1 MWSLKRIEKSTE
13 ALMIVGFSLLTILLC
28 LKGDMDTDLYWH
40 MATGRWILENLQ
52 FPTEDSFSFIY
63 NGAHWINLTWI
74 FQITSY
80 LSMELLDYFGVL
92 LFCSLLY
99 MGSSIFGWFSYRTMS
114 TRRPALLTWILYCV
128 LFLWIERRWVP
139 RPEVWTHLFLTLEIL
154 ILLRFCLKPER
165 AKSLWLLPPVL
176 LLWTNS
182 HGMFILGL
190 ILFGFVFL
198 RYPRKVF
205 FPFVAS
211 VFATLLN
218 PYGWAGATYPFYL
231 RKVSAD
237 PVYRLIQE
245 GMSFTDPGVSW
256 AWYAMWGGWILLL
269 LFSLRPGFRVLGWVY
284 FLWLAFAVYFSTTMV
299 RNLSPSVLMTAPFIL
314 VGFENLWTQLSAVRF
329 KKYASYKTAVVAV
342 VTLLVC
348 TLVVTGKIE
357 GLREN
362 FHFGWTISENES
374 LSASG
379 DFLES
384 TTKSKIFATPEFNN
398 YMLWRQPGF
407 KSFIDTR
414 YAEVVPREHFQKMFQ
429 LFLNPVQIEQE
440 TVRHQLPVI
449 AINHTLANYH
459 GAIRYFLSSPNWRP
473 VYADHFMIFFFHK
486 SHRPDIP
493 YLNFELFKAFL
504 QREVNEWQ
512 ESSSW
517 FSQTEKVKKIYQIL
531 VAATL
536 FRQESSVLSLMA
548 SIEDK
553 MDLKLNNLYCSIL
566 TYSARGL
573 SDSAANKQV
582 WARKAVS
589 VCENVYLELTDQ
601 SAAYNRAAASFILN
615 DLSSAQAW
623 VDKALKINSTTFG
636 YHLLKAEILTSLD
649 IAKNFEQIQACYTE
663 ALRLNPFQPAI
674 WQELIRIQKRYGSVE
689 TATGSLSKAKRFYPD
704 FKDESPTLK

>member
-1 MWSLKRIEKSTE
+1 MFF
-13 ALMIVGFSLLTILLC
+13 GFSLLTFLLC
-28 LKGDMDTDLYWH
+28 LKGDMDADLYWH

-52 FPTEDSFSFIY
+52 FPTEDIFSFIY
-63 NGAHWINLTWI
+63 SGARWINLTWI

-80 LSMELLDYFGVL
+80 LSMELFDYFGVL

-99 MGSSIFGWFSYRTMS
+99 MGSSFFGWCSYRTMS
-114 TRRPALLTWILYCV
+114 ERSPALLTWILYCV

-154 ILLRFCLKPER
+154 LLIRFCLKPER
-165 AKSLWLLPPVL
+165 SKSLWLLPPIL

-198 RYPRKVF
+198 RHPRRVF
-205 FPFVAS
+205 FPFATS
-211 VFATLLN
+211 ILATLIN
-218 PYGWAGATYPFYL
+218 PYGWEGATYPFYL

-237 PVYRLIQE
+237 PVYRLIRE
-245 GMSFTDPGVSW
+245 GMSFFDPGVSW
-256 AWYAMWGGWILLL
+256 AWYAMWGGWVVLL
-269 LFSLRPGFRVLGWVY
+269 LFSLRPGFRILGWVY

-314 VGFENLWTQLSAVRF
+314 VGFENLWTQLSNTRF
-329 KKYASYKTAVVAV
+329 KRMMPYKMRTVAV
-342 VTLLVC
+342 GTLLLC
-348 TLVVTGKIE
+348 TLVVTGKVE

-362 FHFGWTISENES
+362 FHFGWKISENES
-374 LSASG
+374 LTAAG

-398 YMLWRQPGF
+398 YMLWRQPGY
-407 KSFIDTR
+407 KTYIDTR
-414 YAEVVPREHFQKMFQ
+414 YAEVVPRDHFQKMFQ

-459 GAIRYFLSSPNWRP
+459 GAIRYFLNSPNWRP
-473 VYADHFMIFFFHK
+473 VYADHFMIFFFQK
-486 SHRPDIP
+486 NHRQDIP
-493 YLNFELFKAFL
+493 YLNFDLFKAFL
-504 QREVNEWQ
+504 QKEVSEWQ
-512 ESSSW
+512 ESSPW
-517 FSQTEKVKKIYQIL
+517 FSQTEKIKKIYQLL

-548 SIEDK
+548 SIENK

-573 SDSAANKQV
+573 PFEDANRQV
-582 WARKAVS
+582 WARKAVTI
-589 VCENVYLELTDQ
+589 CENVFLELTDQ
-601 SAAYNRAAASFILN
+601 SAAYNRAAASYILN
-615 DLSSAQAW
+615 DLSSALEW
-623 VDKALKINSTTFG
+623 IEKTLKINSTVFG
-636 YHLLKAEILTSLD
+636 YYLLKAEVLTALD
-649 IAKNFEQIQACYTE
+649 IAKNFQDIQACYTE
-663 ALRLNPFQPAI
+663 ALRLNPFQPII
-674 WQELIRIQKRYGSVE
+674 WQELIRIQKKYGTLEAV
-689 TATGSLSKAKRFYPD
+689 TGSLTKAKRFYPD
-704 FKDESPTLK
+704 FRDASPSHN